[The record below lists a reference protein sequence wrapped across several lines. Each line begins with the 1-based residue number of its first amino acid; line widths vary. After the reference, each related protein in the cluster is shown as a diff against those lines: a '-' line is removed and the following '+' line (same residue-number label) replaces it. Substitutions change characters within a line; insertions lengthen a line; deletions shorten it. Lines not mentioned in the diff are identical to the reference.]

1 MSGGKAYTIDYKRK
15 RLGRTDY
22 RSRIKLISSGM
33 PRVVV
38 RRSLNNSYVQ
48 IAEFHAEGDK
58 TFASSSTI
66 ELIKYGWK
74 GHRGNIPA
82 AYLAGFLCGLKAR
95 KKNMKSGILDI
106 GTYRAV
112 SGSLF
117 FAAAAGL
124 KDAGFEIAV
133 GDSVPDESRRLGKHI
148 ENYANLI
155 KGDFQQRFSK
165 YLKAGI
171 DPANISRH
179 TEEVKKKISEKWH

>member
-1 MSGGKAYTIDYKRK
+1 MSGGKAYTLDYKRK
-15 RLGRTDY
+15 RLRRTDY
-22 RSRIKLISSGM
+22 RSRIKLVASGKL
-33 PRVVV
+33 RVIV

-48 IAEFHAEGDK
+48 IAEFHAGGDR
-58 TFASSSTI
+58 TFVSSSTR

-95 KKNMKSGILDI
+95 KKNIESGILDV
-106 GTYRAV
+106 GTYRTV
-112 SGSLF
+112 SGSLV

-124 KDAGFEIAV
+124 KDVGFEIAT
-133 GDSVPDESRRLGKHI
+133 GDVVPDESRLLGKHI

-171 DPANISRH
+171 DPANISKH